1 MTKAVAAV
9 PGQVIGG
16 RPEMGVGWGE
26 ERPLI
31 EGVQV
36 SESIE
41 ALWQLTKSFRLCNN
55 YKT

>member
-1 MTKAVAAV
+1 MTKAVAAM
-9 PGQVIGG
+9 PGQIIGG